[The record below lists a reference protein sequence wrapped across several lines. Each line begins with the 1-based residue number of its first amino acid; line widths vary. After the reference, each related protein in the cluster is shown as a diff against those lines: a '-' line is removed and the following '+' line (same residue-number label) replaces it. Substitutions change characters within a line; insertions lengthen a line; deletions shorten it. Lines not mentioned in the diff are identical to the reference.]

1 MSTLNPASVGG
12 VSKQFTFDP
21 VAHIYRI
28 NGVAFPSLTQI
39 IKPLIDYSMV
49 SEEMLALAAER
60 GSAAHLATEYADQ
73 DMLDEDTL
81 DPRLTGY
88 LQAWRQFRIDKAAKP
103 VVIERQ
109 LAHVLLGYCCTLDR
123 IMTFGNSQSLELVE
137 IKTTSQ
143 LLPATGVQLVGQELA
158 WIANG
163 GQKPKGRHAV
173 QLRADGTYRFKTYS
187 DPDELPTFMACLALR
202 RWNAKKR

>member
-1 MSTLNPASVGG
+1 MNIGGLNDR
-12 VSKQFTFDP
+12 FTFDP
-21 VAHIYRI
+21 ATHTYRVDGKVLP
-28 NGVAFPSLTQI
+28 GVTTV

-49 SEEMLALAAER
+49 SAEMLALAAER

-81 DPRLTGY
+81 DPRLAGY
-88 LQAWRQFRIDKAAKP
+88 LQAWRQFRLDKAAKP
-103 VVIERQ
+103 IVIERQ
-109 LAHVLLGYCCTLDR
+109 LAHTLLGYCCTLDR

-173 QLRADGTYRFKTYS
+173 QLRDDGTYRFKTYS